1 MSKMKTSTNNG
12 KVNPVDPS
20 RVSRLKAGV
29 ELPAGTGTHVLY
41 WMAASMRGHD
51 NAALEYA
58 GHLSNRFGVPL
69 RVAHVLPTTD
79 ADGHALTERHA
90 LFHLQGIV
98 DVSEALRKRHIPF
111 IVIRPAAVESGR
123 AQPQKRATKEQQQ
136 QEAKGIVADL
146 AKLAKGAVSVVT
158 DVDYLR
164 PGRTLRASFARAVSV
179 PFYAVEANVIVP
191 VAEASQKAEHAA
203 RTIRPKINRLVAQ
216 YQKVTSQV
224 TLLHQQDDTNDNDD
238 DDIGKSTWPEDDE
251 DEQNQLASFAP
262 DRVLRV
268 TNAYDVESALSAWE
282 GVDRGAPR
290 VDGVF
295 FLGGEAA
302 ALRRLS
308 DFVEKQLDGY
318 EHGRNEPA
326 LQLQS
331 DLSPYLRAGHISPVT
346 IACAVAERAKPS
358 NKASRDAFL
367 EELIVRRELAA
378 NFCFFN
384 AVGYDSYNGAV
395 PSFAQESL
403 RIHASDKRPQVYSYE
418 QLEAGVTGDVYWNA
432 AQLEL
437 VVRGKMHG
445 YMRMYWAK
453 QIIGWV
459 ETPQDALAYTIRL
472 NNRWQLDAVDPNSYV
487 GVAWCYGLH
496 DQGWRERDIW
506 GKVRYMN
513 EAGLK
518 RKFDMPAYVALVDKM
533 ISKHGL
539 PSHIAQVRQRHGSKE
554 LVGRQS
560 TIMDAFAKRRAPGGK
575 KKAATAKKA
584 TTASKKSQS
593 RRESEDGDEEC
604 AASMRPKKRTKS

>member
-1 MSKMKTSTNNG
+1 MSKKKISTNTAN
-12 KVNPVDPS
+12 VNPVDPA
-20 RVSRLKAGV
+20 RVSRLKAGA

-41 WMAASMRGHD
+41 WMAASLRGHD

-69 RVAHVLPTTD
+69 RVAHVLPTSD

-90 LFHLQGIV
+90 LFHLEGVV
-98 DVSEALRKRHIPF
+98 DVAEALRKRRIPF
-111 IVIRPAAVESGR
+111 IVIRPAAVESGQGQ
-123 AQPQKRATKEQQQ
+123 AQKRATKEQQQ
-136 QEAKGIVADL
+136 QEAKSIVADL
-146 AKLAKGAVSVVT
+146 ARLAKGAVSVVT
-158 DVDYLR
+158 DTDYLR

-179 PFYAVEANVIVP
+179 PFYVVEANVVVP

-203 RTIRPKINRLVAQ
+203 RTIRPKINRLVAH

-224 TLLHQQDDTNDNDD
+224 ALLHQEDDTNDDGDD
-238 DDIGKSTWPEDDE
+238 VGKSMWPEE
-251 DEQNQLASFAP
+251 DQEEESQHASFAP
-262 DRVLRV
+262 DRVVRM
-268 TNAYDVESALSAWE
+268 TNADDVESILAAWD

-295 FLGGEAA
+295 FRGGEAA

-318 EHGRNEPA
+318 DRGRNEPA

-346 IACAVAERAKPS
+346 IACAVAERATSS

-384 AVGYDSYNGAV
+384 AVGYDSYDGAV

-403 RIHASDKRPQVYSYE
+403 RIHAGDKRPQVYTYE

-459 ETPQDALAYTIRL
+459 ENPQDALAFTIRL

-533 ISKHGL
+533 IRKHGL
-539 PSHIAQVRQRHGSKE
+539 PSHIAQIRQQHGSKE
-554 LVGRQS
+554 LVGKQT

-575 KKAATAKKA
+575 KKVATARKA
-584 TTASKKSQS
+584 TTVTKKKSQG
-593 RRESEDGDEEC
+593 RHESDDDDEG
-604 AASMRPKKRTKS
+604 AASMRPKKRTKT